1 MSAVS
6 EFLAQW
12 WVWAALAVG
21 AVVAAVTFLLGL
33 LVIRR
38 RRRLGLLAAAV
49 RALNAQPDAEEERG
63 RRQLN
68 RRRHKLVQVLVTPP
82 GAAGKPFRGY
92 VMDRSAHGLGLA
104 LPDCVAEGD
113 VLRVRAANAPA
124 DSPWVPVRVI
134 HRTPLETQYTHAGCR
149 FVEPPPWNVL
159 LLFG

>member
-6 EFLAQW
+6 EFLGQW
-12 WVWAALAVG
+12 WAWVTLAVG
-21 AVVAAVTFLLGL
+21 VVVAALTFLLGL

-49 RALNAQPDAEEERG
+49 RALNAQPDAEEVRG
-63 RRQLN
+63 RRQSN
-68 RRRHKLVQVLVTPP
+68 RRRHKLVQVVVTPS

-92 VMDRSAHGLGLA
+92 VMDRSAHGLRLA

-124 DSPWVPVRVI
+124 GSPWVPVRVM
-134 HRTPLETQYTHAGCR
+134 HRTPLEKQYAQAGCR
-149 FVEPPPWNVL
+149 FLEPQPWNVL